1 MAQPSVVQNLYAEL
15 NKFRNNQEYDK
26 ALKIANKRMI
36 FDIFV
41 NIRRKLTN
49 YKKGLYRYFNY
60 LAYHI
65 SLLVLSIYL
74 HHCHNSDYYVL

>member
-49 YKKGLYRYFNY
+49 YKKGLYR
-60 LAYHI
+60 
-65 SLLVLSIYL
+65 
-74 HHCHNSDYYVL
+74 

>member
-49 YKKGLYRYFNY
+49 YKKGLYRYF
-60 LAYHI
+60 
-65 SLLVLSIYL
+65 SL
-74 HHCHNSDYYVL
+74 

>member
-36 FDIFV
+36 FDIVV
-41 NIRRKLTN
+41 NIRRKHTR
-49 YKKGLYRYFNY
+49 KGCTDILFSLPYFN
-60 LAYHI
+60 I
-65 SLLVLSIYL
+65 FITF
-74 HHCHNSDYYVL
+74 HN